1 MGKRKLSVTL
11 AGGFLTIA
19 GVTLIVGLAGWKG
32 VSSWQTA
39 MEGVSTTEN
48 LARNLLQ
55 REIDHFQWAQKIGEF
70 QGNENL
76 NESGVE
82 KDEHKCGFGRWYYS
96 EDRKKMEAAVPEI
109 KDLLSQIEE
118 PHKKLHLSAIELEKR
133 LKKGKAFRQEAI
145 AYYGAETV
153 IRLREFQ
160 SLLREIAPKV
170 ARKVEEAQSTN
181 QSRASQIQLISFAWM
196 ALGTIFA
203 LGLGIFLTRSIS
215 RPIHRIIEG
224 LTEGAE
230 RMASGSIQVA
240 SASQALA
247 QGASEQAAGLEET
260 SYSIEKM
267 AAMTQKNAENAGQA
281 NHLMIETG
289 RVVEGANQAMVD
301 LNRSM
306 NEISLASEETSKIIK
321 TIDEIAFQTNLLALN
336 AAVEAARAGEA
347 GAGFAVVAD
356 EVRNLAMRA
365 AEAAKNTAQLIE
377 GTVKKVKN
385 GSEIVARTNESFVKM
400 VQGAKKVE
408 GLVAEI
414 SAASQEQAQGISQI
428 NKAVG
433 EMDRVTQQNAANA
446 EEWAAAAQEM
456 SAQAEQLRAYVQEM
470 IALVKGRNQGTSAAA
485 GVGLS
490 EKPQSLQPNNGSRW
504 NSGWQ
509 KTLKSPG
516 SMGEGGIRPVKA
528 ARDGRAVHV
537 RPLDEGD
544 FKEF

>member
-11 AGGFLTIA
+11 AGGFLIIA
-19 GVTLIVGLAGWKG
+19 GVTLIVGLAGW
-32 VSSWQTA
+32 
-39 MEGVSTTEN
+39 EGVSRLQTTMEKVSYTEN
-48 LARNLLQ
+48 LTRTWLQ
-55 REIDHFQWAQKIGEF
+55 REIDHFQWVQKIGEF

-76 NESGVE
+76 TELGVE

-96 EDRKKMEAAVPEI
+96 EERKKMEAAIPEI

-118 PHKKLHLSAIELEKR
+118 PHKKLHLSAIELEKKLR
-133 LKKGKAFRQEAI
+133 KGKAFRPEAI
-145 AYYGAETV
+145 AYYGSETV
-153 IRLREFQ
+153 IQVRGVQ
-160 SLLREIAPKV
+160 SLFKEIAPKLAQKV
-170 ARKVEEAQSTN
+170 AEAQSTN
-181 QSRASQIQLISFAWM
+181 QSRVSQIQLISFAWM
-196 ALGTIFA
+196 ALGTILA
-203 LGLGIFLTRSIS
+203 LGLGIFLTHSIS

-240 SASQALA
+240 CASQSLA

-260 SYSIEKM
+260 SSSMEEM
-267 AAMTQKNAENAGQA
+267 ASMTKKNAENAGQA
-281 NHLMIETG
+281 NHLMIETA
-289 RVVEGANQAMVD
+289 RVVEGANQAMGD

-321 TIDEIAFQTNLLALN
+321 TIDEISFQTNLLALN

-365 AEAAKNTAQLIE
+365 AEAAKTTETLIE
-377 GTVKKVKN
+377 GTMKKVKN
-385 GSEIVARTNESFVKM
+385 GSEIVARTNESFVKV

-428 NKAVG
+428 NKAVA
-433 EMDRVTQQNAANA
+433 EMDKVTQQNAANA
-446 EEWAAAAQEM
+446 EGWAAAAQEM
-456 SAQAEQLRAYVQEM
+456 SAQAEQLRAYVREV
-470 IALVKGRNQGTSAAA
+470 IVLVKGRNKGMSAAA
-485 GVGLS
+485 GLGLPQV
-490 EKPQSLQPNNGSRW
+490 PQSLQPNSG
-504 NSGWQ
+504 SGWNTGLQ
-509 KTLKSPG
+509 QMLKSPG
-516 SMGEGGIRPVKA
+516 SKGEGGIRPAKA
-528 ARDGRAVHV
+528 AREGKAVHV
-537 RPLDEGD
+537 NLLDEGD